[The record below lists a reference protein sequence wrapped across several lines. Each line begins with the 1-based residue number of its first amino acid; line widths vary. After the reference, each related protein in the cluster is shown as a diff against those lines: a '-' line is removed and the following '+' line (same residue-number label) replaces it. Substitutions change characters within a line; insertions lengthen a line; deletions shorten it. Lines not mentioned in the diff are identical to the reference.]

1 MHINSVFFI
10 LEQLGVNSNNHFSI
24 EDKEKLWADYIT
36 PEQNLSLIKS
46 YMYLRVKLIFDPPLS
61 GSLVEVLKAQ
71 IAEYE
76 FRIMI
81 EVDSKPLVEEVTI

>member
-10 LEQLGVNSNNHFSI
+10 LEQLGVNSGNHFSI
-24 EDKEKLWADYIT
+24 SDSTNLWSEYIT
-36 PEQNLSLIKS
+36 PEQNLAVIKS
-46 YMYLRVKLIFDPPLS
+46 YIYLKVKLIFDPPLS
-61 GSLVEVLKAQ
+61 GSLVEVIKAQ

-81 EVDSKPLVEEVTI
+81 EVDSKPVIEEVII

>member
-10 LEQLGVNSNNHFSI
+10 LKQLGVNANTNFSI
-24 EDKEKLWADYIT
+24 SDKEKLWSDYIT
-36 PEQNLSLIKS
+36 PEQNLAAIKS
-46 YMYLRVKLIFDPPLS
+46 YIYLKVKLAFDPPLS
-61 GSLVEVLKAQ
+61 GSLVDVIKAQ

-81 EVDSKPLVEEVTI
+81 EVDSEPLVEEV